1 MRIILGV
8 LALSSML
15 AVPMNAS
22 AQTTPADDVAVQQ
35 LRELVS
41 ERGAMD
47 DDRQVIDE
55 FLAQPQMETIAE
67 GSGVDL
73 DRARDRAR
81 ALDDDTVSDL
91 ATWIRDAA
99 SDEEAGD
106 RSLVGGDAI
115 VISSTAV
122 IIGLLILILIAV
134 D

>member
-1 MRIILGV
+1 
-8 LALSSML
+8 
-15 AVPMNAS
+15 
-22 AQTTPADDVAVQQ
+22 
-35 LRELVS
+35 
-41 ERGAMD
+41 
-47 DDRQVIDE
+47 
-55 FLAQPQMETIAE
+55 
-67 GSGVDL
+67 VDL

-91 ATWIRDAA
+91 AAWIRDAA